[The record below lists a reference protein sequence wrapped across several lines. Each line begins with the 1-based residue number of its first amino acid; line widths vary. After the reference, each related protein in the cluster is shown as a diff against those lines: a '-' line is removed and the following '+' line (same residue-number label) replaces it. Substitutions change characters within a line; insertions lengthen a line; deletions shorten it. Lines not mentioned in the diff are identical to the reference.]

1 MMVLGVDRGMKLIC
15 ERCLGEASS
24 SVERESQELH
34 GEAVGVVWATLREM
48 RGRYVYRMAGRRGEV
63 FNGPW

>member
-48 RGRYVYRMAGRRGEV
+48 RGRYV
-63 FNGPW
+63 